1 MSNRL
6 ISFSLYGTDP
16 KYLGAALQIVSDT
29 KEIFPGYLPRFY
41 VSQEIEEGLI
51 THLKEAGSE
60 IVRKE
65 RKDGIDGMFWRF
77 LAASDPEAEV
87 VLVRDVDTRLTLR
100 DKQSNDTWLSSEK
113 DYHIVRDAWHHR
125 MEMMGGLWACRG
137 EKIPH
142 IEQLVSNWEH
152 KSFFWDDQIFLATK
166 VYPWIRNFSYI
177 QSDINKF
184 REEEVH
190 LCPPFTDIE
199 NALVSFMG
207 GRAYPR
213 PSRRTIAKD
222 SELRQ
227 KFRKRK
233 KYRLQQPMRVR
244 LLLIRLI
251 WKFPASQH
259 KIIKSIKMSIQRVL
273 VYEEPF
279 LSIARWVDS
288 LLPPIKYRNSQ
299 SK

>member
-1 MSNRL
+1 M
-6 ISFSLYGTDP
+6 
-16 KYLGAALQIVSDT
+16 GATLQIVSDA
-29 KEIFPGYLPRFY
+29 KKIFPGYLPRFY

-51 THLKEAGSE
+51 TNLKEAGSE

-77 LAASDPEAEV
+77 LAAADPEVEV
-87 VLVRDVDTRLTLR
+87 VIVRDVDTRLTLR

-125 MEMMGGLWACRG
+125 MEIIGGLWACRG

-142 IEQLVSNWEH
+142 IEQLVANWKH
-152 KSFFWDDQIFLATK
+152 KSFHWDDQIFLATK
-166 VYPWIRNFSYI
+166 VYPWIRNLAYI
-177 QSDINKF
+177 QSDVCVF
-184 REEEVH
+184 RGEEVH
-190 LCPPFTDIE
+190 PCPPFTDIE
-199 NALVSFMG
+199 NAVVPCMNG
-207 GRAYPR
+207 H
-213 PSRRTIAKD
+213 
-222 SELRQ
+222 LRLNISAIVEQ
-227 KFRKRK
+227 NVVRQQFRKSG

-244 LLLIRLI
+244 WPLMRVLRRLPHRPKLLRR
-251 WKFPASQH
+251 
-259 KIIKSIKMSIQRVL
+259 IKATLQYVL

-279 LSIARWVDS
+279 LRIGRWIDL